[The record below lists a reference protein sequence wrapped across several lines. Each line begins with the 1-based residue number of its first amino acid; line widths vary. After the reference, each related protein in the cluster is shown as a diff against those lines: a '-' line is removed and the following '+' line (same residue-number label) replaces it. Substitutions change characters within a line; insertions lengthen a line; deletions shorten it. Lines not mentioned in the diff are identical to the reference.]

1 MKPASFAIIA
11 LLSCLPLAAKNLGDM
26 KCGPAVTELLAG
38 RLTLRLPPEARI
50 KAMSHGLMSAPAS
63 QAEETRAVV
72 DAGPQRMVIMA
83 YELFSLASDDVE
95 RRISEQFKRNGEKI
109 RLRPWELPSGLK
121 AYAFFPESAT
131 RDEVAN
137 LVMGVY
143 LIRSDQTI
151 QQVAIYVNPE
161 GAQASAKASILAG
174 AICATLAEGKRSL
187 NQASGERELMA
198 VSPQKSM
205 LVTVPNG
212 YVTTRQDGPDFRVY
226 HIRKL
231 VMFGE
236 EAMSIGVYLGDYP
249 SGQTGYT
256 RRETGR
262 LFEREIEWSEEMA
275 NENGESSIDDDAIVP
290 LAYPGL
296 PSYADVFLH
305 AGDVA
310 GMQELKTT
318 AATLRIG
325 DPKR

>member
-1 MKPASFAIIA
+1 MA
-11 LLSCLPLAAKNLGDM
+11 
-26 KCGPAVTELLAG
+26 
-38 RLTLRLPPEARI
+38 
-50 KAMSHGLMSAPAS
+50 APAS
-63 QAEETRAVV
+63 EAEETRAVV

-83 YELFSLASDDVE
+83 YELFRVASDDVE

-161 GAQASAKASILAG
+161 GAQASAKASILAR

-212 YVTTRQDGPDFRVY
+212 YVTTRQDGPDFSVY

-262 LFEREIEWSEEMA
+262 LFEREIEWSEGVGQRERRVIDRRRCYCSSRVSRPALIRGCLSARGRCCGYAGAQDNGGDTSDWSPQKAVKDSNDGEQPNVQQESPKSLAETTIQPACQADFA
-275 NENGESSIDDDAIVP
+275 N
-290 LAYPGL
+290 
-296 PSYADVFLH
+296 
-305 AGDVA
+305 
-310 GMQELKTT
+310 
-318 AATLRIG
+318 
-325 DPKR
+325 